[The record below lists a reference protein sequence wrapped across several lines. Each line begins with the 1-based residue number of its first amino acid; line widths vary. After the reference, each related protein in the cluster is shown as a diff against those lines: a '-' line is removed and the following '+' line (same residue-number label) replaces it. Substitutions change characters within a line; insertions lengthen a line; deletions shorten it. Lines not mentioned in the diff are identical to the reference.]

1 MGVSLHIDI
10 DTKFIMLIGTPL
22 HQSFAAR
29 MQNAAYKAAQMNMR
43 YFYNEADSTHLR
55 EILDGLRHTSSFA
68 GAAVTRPNKVAVLE
82 YLDELDPLCEKMG
95 SCNTIIKTPANKLV
109 GYNTDGIGF
118 YSSLVQDGGF
128 EAKGKTFFCIGA
140 GGAGR
145 AICSA
150 LADNDA
156 KAIYV
161 TDVSEESARDLVNTI
176 NEKFAPVAKQ
186 VPFGDFSIVASC
198 DCVINASGIGMG
210 SSIGMTPLPPEFIVT
225 GQFYFDACYNPDKT
239 QFLLNAEA
247 AGCKT
252 LNGLGMSLHQGA
264 AQIKLWTGEE
274 APLDVMRNE
283 LDTIMGE
290 LAASDRLADE
300 PQSTHQALKGMG
312 INANNPKSLA
322 NNPNKHERIL

>member
-1 MGVSLHIDI
+1 MHIDI
-10 DTKFIMLIGTPL
+10 DTKFVMLIGTPL

-29 MQNAAYKAAQMNMR
+29 MQNAAYKAKGMNMR
-43 YFYNEADSTHLR
+43 YFYNEADSSHLR

-68 GAAVTRPNKVAVLE
+68 GAAVTRPNKVEVME
-82 YLDELDPLCEKMG
+82 YLDEVDPLCAKMG
-95 SCNTIIKTPANKLV
+95 SCNTIVKDPDGRLI

-118 YSSLVQDGGF
+118 YASLVEDAGF
-128 EAKGKTFFCIGA
+128 DAEGKTFFCIGA

-150 LADNDA
+150 LADNGA

-161 TDVSEESARDLVNTI
+161 TDVSEKSAADLADDI
-176 NEKFAPVAKQ
+176 NESFAPIAKQ
-186 VPFGDFSIVASC
+186 VPFGSFENVAEC

-210 SSIGMTPLPPEFIVT
+210 SSVGMSPLPPEHIVL

-239 QFLLNAEA
+239 QFLLNAEE
-247 AGCKT
+247 AGCPT

-264 AQIKLWTGEE
+264 AQIKLWTGID
-274 APLDVMRNE
+274 APLDVMRDE
-283 LDTIMGE
+283 LEAIMDE

-300 PQSTHQALKGMG
+300 PASTHRALKSMG
-312 INANNPKSLA
+312 IDARNPKSLA
-322 NNPNKHERIL
+322 ARSEEG